1 MYEYQIC
8 QSGQMYLWDIK
19 SDNELFEG
27 RNSHCHMEC
36 EIYYMVDGELEIS
49 IEGHVYHV
57 VSDSLLFMPSN
68 FFHQWKYPSEK
79 INHRICIHFLPEM
92 LSKTEWDFFLNLFTE
107 PLHFLNGSQYDLNF
121 YIKAI
126 TECTLMGGSLQKIA
140 IKSRIIAFLSQIH
153 YLWSTKAVKP
163 VVLDERIRK
172 VIAYLGDNLQKEISL
187 NDLSDRFSITKNH
200 LNFLFHKMVG
210 TTIMKYITVKR
221 LGFARQQI
229 LRGTRLSE
237 AAYLAEF
244 NEYSSFF
251 RAYKAF
257 YGSAPSEL
265 IACGVNTFKS

>member
-19 SDNELFEG
+19 GDNELFEG
-27 RNSHCHMEC
+27 RNSHCHKEC

-49 IEGHVYHV
+49 LEGQVFNV

-68 FFHQWKYPSEK
+68 YFHQWEYPLGK

-92 LSKTEWDFFLNLFTE
+92 LSKTEWDFFHNLFAE
-107 PLHFLNGSQYDLNF
+107 PLHFLDACNYNLNF
-121 YIKAI
+121 YIQAI
-126 TECTLMGGSLQKIA
+126 TECASMEASFQKMA
-140 IKSRIIAFLSQIH
+140 IKSRMIAFISQIY

-172 VIAYLGDNLQKEISL
+172 VISYLGDNLQEEISL

-210 TTIMKYITVKR
+210 TSIMKYITVKR
-221 LGFARQQI
+221 LGMARQEI
-229 LRGTRLSE
+229 LGGTRLSE
-237 AAYLAEF
+237 AAYHVGF
-244 NEYSSFF
+244 NEYSTFF
-251 RAYKAF
+251 RAYKSF

-265 IACGVNTFKS
+265 LLSGTKRSRS